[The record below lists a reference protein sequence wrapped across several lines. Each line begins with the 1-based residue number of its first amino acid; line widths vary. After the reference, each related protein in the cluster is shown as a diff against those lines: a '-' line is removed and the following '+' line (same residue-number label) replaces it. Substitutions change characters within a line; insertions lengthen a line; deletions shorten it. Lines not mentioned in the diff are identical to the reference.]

1 VGQES
6 SVHEN
11 LELDA
16 IGAGSMGRGE
26 LLVSSDRPVTEA
38 PVCLD
43 ALTAES
49 ATRPRLER
57 TWARATKRGFD
68 IAVSVPLVLI
78 ALLLLPLLAIVVR
91 LDSRGPALFS
101 QERIGRSGRRIRVF
115 KLRSMHADAEG
126 RLRADPDLYKRFVEH
141 GFKLPEGDDPRITR
155 VGRILRKTSLDEL
168 PQAFSVLIGTM
179 SAVGPRPVVPLE
191 LRQLYGAAAPVYLAT
206 KPGLTGLWQVSGRSK
221 VGGADRVDL
230 DATYVEDWSPFLDVR
245 ILVRTIP
252 AVLTARGAH

>member
-1 VGQES
+1 VARFAKRT
-6 SVHEN
+6 
-11 LELDA
+11 LDLVVA
-16 IGAGSMGRGE
+16 I
-26 LLVSSDRPVTEA
+26 
-38 PVCLD
+38 
-43 ALTAES
+43 
-49 ATRPRLER
+49 
-57 TWARATKRGFD
+57 
-68 IAVSVPLVLI
+68 PLVLV
-78 ALLLLPLLAIVVR
+78 ALLVLPLLAIIVR

-115 KLRSMHADAEG
+115 KLRSMHADSEA
-126 RLRADPDLYKRFVEH
+126 RLRADPELYQRFVDH

-155 VGRILRKTSLDEL
+155 VGHILRKTSLDEL

-221 VGGADRVDL
+221 VGGADRVEL
-230 DATYVEDWSPFLDVR
+230 DATSVEDWSPFFDVR
-245 ILVRTIP
+245 ILARTLP